1 MSAIDPSFTLI
12 ITLLLLAMVAG
23 YIDTLVGG
31 GGLITIPALMAA
43 GLPPLMALGTNK
55 LQAIAGSGTASL
67 TLMNRR
73 QIRFADVK
81 WLMLLA
87 FIGSMIGSVIVQA
100 IDTSAL
106 NIIIPVVLLFI
117 AIYFIVSPNTKQ
129 AQPQVPRLT
138 KRAYASTAVPTIGF
152 YDGMFGPGTGSFFAW
167 AGVSLQGQ
175 LLVQSTMIA
184 KTLNF
189 ASNSAG
195 LMIFI
200 YFGKVVWLL
209 GGIMIIGQIVG
220 ANLGARTLIVTSPN
234 ILRYLVIVMCFT
246 ILIFWMLR

>member
-1 MSAIDPSFTLI
+1 
-12 ITLLLLAMVAG
+12 
-23 YIDTLVGG
+23 
-31 GGLITIPALMAA
+31 
-43 GLPPLMALGTNK
+43 
-55 LQAIAGSGTASL
+55 
-67 TLMNRR
+67 
-73 QIRFADVK
+73 
-81 WLMLLA
+81 
-87 FIGSMIGSVIVQA
+87 
-100 IDTSAL
+100 
-106 NIIIPVVLLFI
+106 
-117 AIYFIVSPNTKQ
+117 
-129 AQPQVPRLT
+129 
-138 KRAYASTAVPTIGF
+138 
-152 YDGMFGPGTGSFFAW
+152 
-167 AGVSLQGQ
+167 
-175 LLVQSTMIA
+175 MIA